1 MSSGDE
7 RIYRQNL
14 QEEQAKRAKIEQV
27 AELLLDRCCVTLG
40 NGSRLKN
47 ALAAEKAEQAGGA
60 ADGAPMAADPPQKVE
75 KLGKDHVLP
84 EFAT

>member
-1 MSSGDE
+1 M
-7 RIYRQNL
+7 
-14 QEEQAKRAKIEQV
+14 
-27 AELLLDRCCVTLG
+27 G
-40 NGSRLKN
+40 NGLRLKN